1 MLDVK
6 NKLLHPNKTG
16 PVSPDDDE
24 GDNGGGGD
32 DNDDGG
38 DGSDDDGNQSA
49 QASPSKTAKE
59 VQNETDDRKKV

>member
-6 NKLLHPNKTG
+6 NKLLDPNKTR
-16 PVSPDDDE
+16 PVPPDDD
-24 GDNGGGGD
+24 GDDDGGD
-32 DNDDGG
+32 DDGD